1 MSYKRNI
8 TIMTVQSMIAS
19 MILIKGYRKI
29 KQKNY
34 DKPGKE
40 SCTNA
45 KNFHGECSQ

>member
-8 TIMTVQSMIAS
+8 TIITMQSMIAS
-19 MILIKGYRKI
+19 MILIKGYKKI

-34 DKPGKE
+34 DKRGKE

-45 KNFHGECSQ
+45 NNFQGECSQ